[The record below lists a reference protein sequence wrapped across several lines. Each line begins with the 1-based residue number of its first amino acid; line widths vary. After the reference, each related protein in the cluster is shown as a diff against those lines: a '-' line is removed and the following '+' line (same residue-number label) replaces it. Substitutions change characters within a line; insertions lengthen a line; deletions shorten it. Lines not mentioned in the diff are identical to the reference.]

1 MKTVDLTPETDV
13 DRIAQI
19 AFEIT
24 EKLREEDLAVLN
36 RELVN
41 LCQWH
46 PVKAAAVITALAAWL
61 DPETPTTVLWDRCEA
76 ITATRVEAV
85 RA

>member
-1 MKTVDLTPETDV
+1 MKTVDMTPEV
-13 DRIAQI
+13 DLDRVAQI

-41 LCQWH
+41 LCRG
-46 PVKAAAVITALAAWL
+46 ILS
-61 DPETPTTVLWDRCEA
+61 R
-76 ITATRVEAV
+76 R
-85 RA
+85 RRY